1 MSQISLIFFFLA
13 VSLLLSILTSRGVS
27 LLKSPLLLGYII
39 AGAVIGIVIDLVIPA
54 SSPGQFRVDDFEII
68 NIVTLALIG
77 FGIGTELEYKEL
89 KKVGK
94 MVLWITIFEASLTF
108 IFVSTVVS
116 LLLHFAMGWDT
127 NVAIS
132 LGLLFGSFA
141 SATAPAGTVDVIKQ
155 YKASGSLVTTL
166 YAVLGLD
173 DIFAL
178 LIFTITLP
186 ISIMILSASSTLTI
200 SSALM
205 SSIWEILISISI
217 GSLIG
222 YGLAYFGKK
231 VHEKF
236 MVNYLALGS
245 VFLMCGLAE
254 KFHLSPILINM
265 FAGIVAVNKSKL
277 IAFKINHALT
287 EWSPPIYVWFF
298 VLIGTRLDIGL
309 IQQYWIL
316 IIVYIISTMIG
327 KYNGAYLGAVVS
339 KAPAKI
345 RKYLGFTLLSQA
357 GVAIGLSMAASKY
370 LVEAGHPEE
379 AKLVTS
385 VMTMTTFLIMMIAPN
400 LVKYGLIKSGEAK
413 LTK

>member
-1 MSQISLIFFFLA
+1 MSEIALIFFFLA

-27 LLKSPLLLGYII
+27 LLKAPLLLGYILT
-39 AGAVIGIVIDLVIPA
+39 GAIVGIVLDLSIPV
-54 SSPGQFRVDDFEII
+54 SNPWQFRVDDYEIV
-68 NIVTLALIG
+68 NIITLSLIG

-94 MVLWITIFEASLTF
+94 TVFWITLFEATLTF
-108 IFVSTVVS
+108 VVVS
-116 LLLHFAMGWDT
+116 LVISFLLHFTMGWK
-127 NVAIS
+127 VAVP

-186 ISIMILSASSTLTI
+186 ISIMLLGSNELSI
-200 SSALM
+200 GVALIHSLM
-205 SSIWEILISISI
+205 EVLLSVSI
-217 GSLIG
+217 GSAVG

-236 MVNYLALGS
+236 MVTYLSLGS
-245 VFLMCGLAE
+245 ILLMCAIAE
-254 KFHLSPILINM
+254 QLNLSPILINM
-265 FAGIVAVNKSKL
+265 FAGIVVVNRSKL
-277 IAFKINHALT
+277 IARKLNMALT

-298 VLIGTRLDIGL
+298 VLIGTRLDIHL
-309 IQQYWIL
+309 IQKFWLLIL
-316 IIVYIISTMIG
+316 VYIISTMFG

-339 KAPAKI
+339 KAPLKI

-357 GVAIGLSMAASKY
+357 GVAIGLSIAASKY
-370 LVEAGHPEE
+370 LMSAGYEDE

-385 VMTMTTFLIMMIAPN
+385 VMTITTFLIMMIAPN
-400 LVKYGLIKSGEAK
+400 FVKYGLIKSGEAK
-413 LTK
+413 VH

>member
-178 LIFTITLP
+178 LIFTMTLP

-222 YGLAYFGKK
+222 Y
-231 VHEKF
+231 E
-236 MVNYLALGS
+236 
-245 VFLMCGLAE
+245 
-254 KFHLSPILINM
+254 
-265 FAGIVAVNKSKL
+265 
-277 IAFKINHALT
+277 
-287 EWSPPIYVWFF
+287 
-298 VLIGTRLDIGL
+298 IGRAH
-309 IQQYWIL
+309 
-316 IIVYIISTMIG
+316 V
-327 KYNGAYLGAVVS
+327 
-339 KAPAKI
+339 
-345 RKYLGFTLLSQA
+345 
-357 GVAIGLSMAASKY
+357 
-370 LVEAGHPEE
+370 
-379 AKLVTS
+379 
-385 VMTMTTFLIMMIAPN
+385 
-400 LVKYGLIKSGEAK
+400 
-413 LTK
+413 

>member
-1 MSQISLIFFFLA
+1 MSEIALIFFFLA

-27 LLKSPLLLGYII
+27 LLKAPLLLGYII
-39 AGAVIGIVIDLVIPA
+39 TGAIVGIILDISIPV
-54 SSPGQFRVDDFEII
+54 SNPWQFRVDDYEIV
-68 NIVTLALIG
+68 NIITLSLIG

-94 MVLWITIFEASLTF
+94 TVFWITLFEATLTF
-108 IFVSTVVS
+108 IVVS
-116 LLLHFAMGWDT
+116 LVISFLLHFSMGWKI
-127 NVAIS
+127 AIP

-186 ISIMILSASSTLTI
+186 VSIMLLGSDQL
-200 SSALM
+200 
-205 SSIWEILISISI
+205 SI
-217 GSLIG
+217 GGALFDSLIEVLLSIGIGSAVG
-222 YGLAYFGKK
+222 YGLAYFGRR

-236 MVNYLALGS
+236 MVTYLALGS
-245 VFLMCGLAE
+245 ILLMCAMAE
-254 KFHLSPILINM
+254 QLNLSPILINM
-265 FAGIVAVNKSKL
+265 FAGIIVVNRNKL
-277 IAFKINHALT
+277 IARKLNMALT

-298 VLIGTRLDIGL
+298 VLIGTRLDIHL
-309 IQQYWIL
+309 IQEYWLLIL
-316 IIVYIISTMIG
+316 LYIAATMVG

-339 KAPAKI
+339 KAPIKI

-357 GVAIGLSMAASKY
+357 GVAIGLSIAASKY
-370 LVEAGHPEE
+370 LMAEDYEDQ

-400 LVKYGLIKSGEAK
+400 FVKYGLFKSGEAK
-413 LTK
+413 IR

>member
-1 MSQISLIFFFLA
+1 MSEVSLIFFFLA

-27 LLKSPLLLGYII
+27 LLKAPLLLGYII
-39 AGAVIGIVIDLVIPA
+39 TGAIVGIVLDLSIPV
-54 SSPGQFRVDDFEII
+54 SNPWQFRVDDYEIV
-68 NIVTLALIG
+68 NIITLSLIG

-94 MVLWITIFEASLTF
+94 TVFWITLFEATLTF
-108 IFVSTVVS
+108 LVVS
-116 LLLHFAMGWDT
+116 IVISFLLHFTMGWKI
-127 NVAIS
+127 ALP

-155 YKASGSLVTTL
+155 YRASGSLVTTL

-186 ISIMILSASSTLTI
+186 ISIMLLGSHELSVGV
-200 SSALM
+200 ALFH
-205 SSIWEILISISI
+205 SLIEVLLSIFI
-217 GSLIG
+217 GSAVG

-236 MVNYLALGS
+236 MVTYLSLGS
-245 VFLMCGLAE
+245 ILLMCAIAE
-254 KFHLSPILINM
+254 QLNLSPILINM
-265 FAGIVAVNKSKL
+265 FAGIVVVNKSKL
-277 IAFKINHALT
+277 IARKLNMALT

-298 VLIGTRLDIGL
+298 VLIGTRLDLQL
-309 IQQYWIL
+309 IHKFWLL
-316 IIVYIISTMIG
+316 IVVYILSTMFG

-339 KAPAKI
+339 KAPLKI

-357 GVAIGLSMAASKY
+357 GVAIGLSIAASKY
-370 LVEAGHPEE
+370 LMSAGYEAE

-400 LVKYGLIKSGEAK
+400 FVKYGLIKSGEAK
-413 LTK
+413 LN

>member
-1 MSQISLIFFFLA
+1 MSEIALIFFFLA

-27 LLKSPLLLGYII
+27 LLKAPLLLGYII
-39 AGAVIGIVIDLVIPA
+39 TGAIVGIILDISIPV
-54 SSPGQFRVDDFEII
+54 SNPWQFRVDDYEIV
-68 NIVTLALIG
+68 NIITLSLIG

-94 MVLWITIFEASLTF
+94 TVFWITLFEATLTF
-108 IFVSTVVS
+108 IVVS
-116 LLLHFAMGWDT
+116 LVISFLLHFSMGWKI
-127 NVAIS
+127 AIP

-186 ISIMILSASSTLTI
+186 VSIMLLGSDQL
-200 SSALM
+200 
-205 SSIWEILISISI
+205 SI
-217 GSLIG
+217 GGALFDSLIEVLLSIGIGSAVG
-222 YGLAYFGKK
+222 YGLAYFGRR

-236 MVNYLALGS
+236 MVTYLALGS
-245 VFLMCGLAE
+245 ILLMCAMAE
-254 KFHLSPILINM
+254 QLNLSPILINM
-265 FAGIVAVNKSKL
+265 FAGIIVVNRNKL
-277 IAFKINHALT
+277 IARKLNMALT

-298 VLIGTRLDIGL
+298 VLIGTRLDIHL
-309 IQQYWIL
+309 IQEYWLLIL
-316 IIVYIISTMIG
+316 LYIAATMVG

-339 KAPAKI
+339 KAPIKI

-357 GVAIGLSMAASKY
+357 GVAIGLSIAASKY
-370 LVEAGHPEE
+370 LMAEGYEDQ

-400 LVKYGLIKSGEAK
+400 FVKYGLFKSGEAK
-413 LTK
+413 IR